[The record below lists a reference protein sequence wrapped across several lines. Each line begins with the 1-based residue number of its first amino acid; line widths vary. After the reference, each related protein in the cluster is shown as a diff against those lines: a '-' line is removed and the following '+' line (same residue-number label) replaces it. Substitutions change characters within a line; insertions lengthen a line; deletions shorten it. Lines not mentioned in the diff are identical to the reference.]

1 MGFSSHAAR
10 SLGLC
15 GGVAHAGGVELSQS
29 TGSIRLRMTFR
40 ILVILQ
46 LANLIVLSPLY
57 GTYVDLYAQGDTEI
71 AVAGS
76 TSGFL
81 LRWAYVLI
89 LLVLYLCTYV
99 GLLWFKRWA
108 RTLLAVA
115 MVLSLV
121 ETFVYRQA
129 YPYSGI
135 EEILSNL
142 SDYLDGALLTLAWA
156 TDLRFQFVRRV

>member
-1 MGFSSHAAR
+1 
-10 SLGLC
+10 
-15 GGVAHAGGVELSQS
+15 
-29 TGSIRLRMTFR
+29 MTFR

-57 GTYVDLYAQGDTEI
+57 GAYVDVYAQGATELD
-71 AVAGS
+71 VAGS

-99 GLLWFKRWA
+99 GLLWFKRWT

-121 ETFVYRQA
+121 EPFVYTQA

-135 EEILSNL
+135 EEILSSL

-156 TDLRFQFVRRV
+156 TDLRFRFIRRV

>member
-1 MGFSSHAAR
+1 M
-10 SLGLC
+10 
-15 GGVAHAGGVELSQS
+15 SQS
-29 TGSIRLRMTFR
+29 TGSIKLRMTFR

-57 GTYVDLYAQGDTEI
+57 GSYVDLYARGDTELD
-71 AVAGS
+71 VAGS

-89 LLVLYLCTYV
+89 LLALYLCTYV

-115 MVLSLV
+115 MALSVV
-121 ETFVYRQA
+121 EPFLYRQP
-129 YPYSGI
+129 YPYSGV

-156 TDLRFQFVRRV
+156 TDLRFRFVRRV

>member
-1 MGFSSHAAR
+1 MLKATPR
-10 SLGLC
+10 SLSPGARLVSC
-15 GGVAHAGGVELSQS
+15 CAGR
-29 TGSIRLRMTFR
+29 TCI
-40 ILVILQ
+40 
-46 LANLIVLSPLY
+46 
-57 GTYVDLYAQGDTEI
+57 
-71 AVAGS
+71 
-76 TSGFL
+76 
-81 LRWAYVLI
+81 I

-121 ETFVYRQA
+121 EPFLYRQE

-156 TDLRFQFVRRV
+156 TDLRFDSSAGCDIGERPGWTP

>member
-1 MGFSSHAAR
+1 M
-10 SLGLC
+10 
-15 GGVAHAGGVELSQS
+15 SQS

-46 LANLIVLSPLY
+46 LVNLIVLSPLY
-57 GTYVDLYAQGDTEI
+57 GTYVDLYARGDTEI
-71 AVAGS
+71 NVAGS

-89 LLVLYLCTYV
+89 LLVLYLGTYV

-108 RTLLAVA
+108 RSLLAVA
-115 MVLSLV
+115 MALSLV
-121 ETFVYRQA
+121 EPFLYRQA

-135 EEILSNL
+135 EEILSNI

-156 TDLRFQFVRRV
+156 TDLRFRFVRRL

>member
-1 MGFSSHAAR
+1 
-10 SLGLC
+10 
-15 GGVAHAGGVELSQS
+15 LSQS
-29 TGSIRLRMTFR
+29 TGSIKLRMTFR

-57 GTYVDLYAQGDTEI
+57 GTYVDLYARGDTELD
-71 AVAGS
+71 VAGS

-99 GLLWFKRWA
+99 GLLWFKRWT

-121 ETFVYRQA
+121 EPFVYTQA

-135 EEILSNL
+135 EEILSSL

-156 TDLRFQFVRRV
+156 TDLRFRFIRRV

>member
-1 MGFSSHAAR
+1 
-10 SLGLC
+10 
-15 GGVAHAGGVELSQS
+15 LSQS
-29 TGSIRLRMTFR
+29 TGSIKLRMTFR

-57 GTYVDLYAQGDTEI
+57 GSYVDLYARGDTELD
-71 AVAGS
+71 VAGS

-89 LLVLYLCTYV
+89 LLALYLCTYV

-115 MVLSLV
+115 MALSVV
-121 ETFVYRQA
+121 EPFLYRQP
-129 YPYSGI
+129 YPYSGV

-156 TDLRFQFVRRV
+156 TDLRFRFVRRV

>member
-1 MGFSSHAAR
+1 M
-10 SLGLC
+10 
-15 GGVAHAGGVELSQS
+15 SQS
-29 TGSIRLRMTFR
+29 TGSIKLRMTFR

-46 LANLIVLSPLY
+46 LVNLIVLSPLY
-57 GTYVDLYAQGDTEI
+57 GAYVDLYAQGDTEI
-71 AVAGS
+71 NVAGS

-99 GLLWFKRWA
+99 GLLWLKRWA
-108 RTLLAVA
+108 RLLLALA
-115 MVLSLV
+115 MALSLV
-121 ETFVYRQA
+121 EPFLYRQA

-142 SDYLDGALLTLAWA
+142 SDYLDGVLLTLAWA
-156 TDLRFQFVRRV
+156 TDLRYRFVRRV

>member
-1 MGFSSHAAR
+1 M
-10 SLGLC
+10 
-15 GGVAHAGGVELSQS
+15 SQS
-29 TGSIRLRMTFR
+29 TGSIKLRLIFR

-46 LANLIVLSPLY
+46 LVSLVVLSPLY
-57 GTYVDLYAQGDTEI
+57 GTYVDFYAQGDTEI
-71 AVAGS
+71 NVAGS
-76 TSGFL
+76 TSAFL

-108 RTLLAVA
+108 QTLLVVA
-115 MVLSLV
+115 MALSLV
-121 ETFVYRQA
+121 EPFVYRQA

-135 EEILSNL
+135 EEFLSNL

-156 TDLRFQFVRRV
+156 TDLRFRFVRRV

>member
-1 MGFSSHAAR
+1 M
-10 SLGLC
+10 
-15 GGVAHAGGVELSQS
+15 SQS
-29 TGSIRLRMTFR
+29 TGSIKLRMAFR

-46 LANLIVLSPLY
+46 LVNLIVLSPLY
-57 GTYVDLYAQGDTEI
+57 GTYVDLYARGDTEI
-71 AVAGS
+71 NVAGS

-89 LLVLYLCTYV
+89 LLVLYLGTYV

-108 RTLLAVA
+108 RSLLAVA
-115 MVLSLV
+115 MALSLV
-121 ETFVYRQA
+121 EPFLYRQA

-135 EEILSNL
+135 EEILSNI

-156 TDLRFQFVRRV
+156 TDLRFRFVRRL

>member
-1 MGFSSHAAR
+1 MRG
-10 SLGLC
+10 
-15 GGVAHAGGVELSQS
+15 GGVHAGGVELSQS
-29 TGSIRLRMTFR
+29 TGSIKLRMVFR

-46 LANLIVLSPLY
+46 LVNLIVLSPLY
-57 GTYVDLYAQGDTEI
+57 GTYVDFYAHGDTEI
-71 AVAGS
+71 AVSGS

-81 LRWAYVLI
+81 LRWSYVII
-89 LLVLYLCTYV
+89 LLVLYLVTYV

-121 ETFVYRQA
+121 EPSLYRQE

-142 SDYLDGALLTLAWA
+142 SDYLDGALLALAWA
-156 TDLRFQFVRRV
+156 TDLRFRFARRV

>member
-1 MGFSSHAAR
+1 
-10 SLGLC
+10 
-15 GGVAHAGGVELSQS
+15 
-29 TGSIRLRMTFR
+29 MTFR

-46 LANLIVLSPLY
+46 LVNLIVLSPLY
-57 GTYVDLYAQGDTEI
+57 GAYVERYTQGDTEI
-71 AVAGS
+71 NVAGS

-108 RTLLAVA
+108 RLLLALA
-115 MVLSLV
+115 MALSLV
-121 ETFVYRQA
+121 EPFLYRQA

-142 SDYLDGALLTLAWA
+142 SDYLDGVLLTLAWA
-156 TDLRFQFVRRV
+156 TDLRYRFVRRV

>member
-1 MGFSSHAAR
+1 
-10 SLGLC
+10 
-15 GGVAHAGGVELSQS
+15 LSQS
-29 TGSIRLRMTFR
+29 TGSIKLRLAFR

-46 LANLIVLSPLY
+46 LANMIVLSPLY
-57 GTYVDLYAQGDTEI
+57 GTYVDLYARGDTEI
-71 AVAGS
+71 AIAGS

-108 RTLLAVA
+108 RLLLAVA
-115 MVLSLV
+115 MALSLL
-121 ETFVYRQA
+121 EPFLYRQA

-156 TDLRFQFVRRV
+156 TDLRFRFVRRM

>member
-1 MGFSSHAAR
+1 
-10 SLGLC
+10 
-15 GGVAHAGGVELSQS
+15 
-29 TGSIRLRMTFR
+29 MTFR

-46 LANLIVLSPLY
+46 LVNLIVLSPLY
-57 GTYVDLYAQGDTEI
+57 GAYVDLYAQGDTEI
-71 AVAGS
+71 NVAGS

-99 GLLWFKRWA
+99 GLLWLKRWA
-108 RTLLAVA
+108 RLLLALA
-115 MVLSLV
+115 MALSLV
-121 ETFVYRQA
+121 EPFLYRQA

-142 SDYLDGALLTLAWA
+142 SDYLDGVLLTLAWA
-156 TDLRFQFVRRV
+156 TDLRYRFVRRV

>member
-1 MGFSSHAAR
+1 M
-10 SLGLC
+10 
-15 GGVAHAGGVELSQS
+15 SQS
-29 TGSIRLRMTFR
+29 TGSIKLRMAFR

-46 LANLIVLSPLY
+46 LVNLIVLSPLY
-57 GTYVDLYAQGDTEI
+57 GTYVDLYARGDTEI
-71 AVAGS
+71 NVAGS

-89 LLVLYLCTYV
+89 LLVLYLGTSV

-108 RTLLAVA
+108 RSLLAVA
-115 MVLSLV
+115 MALSLV
-121 ETFVYRQA
+121 EPFLYRQA

-135 EEILSNL
+135 EEILSNI

-156 TDLRFQFVRRV
+156 TDLRFRFVRRL

>member
-1 MGFSSHAAR
+1 
-10 SLGLC
+10 
-15 GGVAHAGGVELSQS
+15 
-29 TGSIRLRMTFR
+29 MTFR

-46 LANLIVLSPLY
+46 LVNLVVLSPLY
-57 GTYVDLYAQGDTEI
+57 GAYVDLYAQGDTEI
-71 AVAGS
+71 NVAGS

-99 GLLWFKRWA
+99 GLLWLKRWA
-108 RTLLAVA
+108 RLLLALA
-115 MVLSLV
+115 MALSLV
-121 ETFVYRQA
+121 EPFLYRQA

-156 TDLRFQFVRRV
+156 TDLRFRF